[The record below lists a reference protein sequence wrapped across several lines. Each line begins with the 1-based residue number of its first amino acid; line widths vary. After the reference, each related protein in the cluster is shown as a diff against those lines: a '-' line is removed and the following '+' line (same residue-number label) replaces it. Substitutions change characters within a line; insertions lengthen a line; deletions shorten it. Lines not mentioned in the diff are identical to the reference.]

1 VAGFALLAVLLV
13 AAISG
18 LLPAWHVWRADLMV
32 WLRTGRGVGGGR
44 ATTRAR
50 RTLIVA
56 QVAVALALLVGTGLL
71 VRSLERLHEVAPG
84 FRSENVLAAE
94 AQLPAARYEEPDRR
108 VAFVEKVL
116 ERVSADAGVVSAGVI
131 SELPLSGAHTSGSFF
146 VEGRERPEGEDL
158 PHAELSSASPRYFAA
173 LGVGLRRGRL
183 FDERDRQ
190 GRTPVVVVNEAL
202 VRRYYPGV
210 DPIGKRVDYLTDPQD
225 PQWHEIVGV
234 VADVRDRGLDRPAE
248 PHIYVP
254 YAQRPEHRIFLV
266 AHTAARDPLS
276 ALPVLRSAIREVDAD
291 QPLFGATTLERL
303 VSEDSR
309 ERRAAR
315 AALAG
320 FSVAAVLL
328 ATLGLYALLAQ
339 AARERV
345 QEIGVRVALGAR
357 RSDVARLFLAEGSRL
372 VAWGL
377 LMGVGLALLATRL
390 LRAFVYGVTTT
401 DLPTYLAAAGLLSA
415 VAILASAVPA
425 WRASRADPVGAL
437 RSE

>member
-1 VAGFALLAVLLV
+1 
-13 AAISG
+13 
-18 LLPAWHVWRADLMV
+18 
-32 WLRTGRGVGGGR
+32 
-44 ATTRAR
+44 
-50 RTLIVA
+50 
-56 QVAVALALLVGTGLL
+56 
-71 VRSLERLHEVAPG
+71 
-84 FRSENVLAAE
+84 
-94 AQLPAARYEEPDRR
+94 
-108 VAFVEKVL
+108 
-116 ERVSADAGVVSAGVI
+116 
-131 SELPLSGAHTSGSFF
+131 
-146 VEGRERPEGEDL
+146 
-158 PHAELSSASPRYFAA
+158 
-173 LGVGLRRGRL
+173 VGLRRGRL